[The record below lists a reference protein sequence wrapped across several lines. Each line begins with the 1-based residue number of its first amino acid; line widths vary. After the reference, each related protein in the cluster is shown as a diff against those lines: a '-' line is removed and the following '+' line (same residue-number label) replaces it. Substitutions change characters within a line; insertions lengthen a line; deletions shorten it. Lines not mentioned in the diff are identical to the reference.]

1 MSWFT
6 AALIAL
12 LFAGFSDVFR
22 KFASSSRDPYFITL
36 IFHFTA
42 FITAY
47 ILFYANRKYVIDS
60 KEIAFASI
68 SGILIAVATVYSIRS
83 MTAGPGVSTVMPI
96 VRMGGM
102 MIAVI
107 IGIVVLKEKVTIHL
121 LLGILF
127 SCVGI
132 YLLSMQSPH

>member
-1 MSWFT
+1 
-6 AALIAL
+6 
-12 LFAGFSDVFR
+12 
-22 KFASSSRDPYFITL
+22 
-36 IFHFTA
+36 
-42 FITAY
+42 
-47 ILFYANRKYVIDS
+47 
-60 KEIAFASI
+60 
-68 SGILIAVATVYSIRS
+68 

-107 IGIVVLKEKVTIHL
+107 VGILVLKEKVTIHL

-132 YLLSMQSPH
+132 YLLSMQNPH